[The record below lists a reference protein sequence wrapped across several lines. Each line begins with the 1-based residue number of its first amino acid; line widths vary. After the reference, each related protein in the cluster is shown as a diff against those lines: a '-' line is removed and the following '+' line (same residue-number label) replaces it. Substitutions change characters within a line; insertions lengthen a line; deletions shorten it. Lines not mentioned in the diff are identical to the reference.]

1 MTVATIQIQLDD
13 RAAKLYEVVPEAK
26 RRRLRQLIGFMVQEF
41 MESTPQSLLT
51 LMGEMS
57 QEAAAKGLTPEILE
71 SILDND
77 E

>member
-13 RAAKLYEVVPEAK
+13 RAAQLYEVVPETK

-41 MESTPQSLLT
+41 TESTPQSLLT
-51 LMGEMS
+51 LMDEMS
-57 QEAAAKGLTPEILE
+57 QEAAANGLTQEVLE
-71 SILDND
+71 SILNAN